1 MSVLVIQNDPIV
13 PVGQLSAFLGGH
25 EVVRAW
31 ENTKYLHD
39 QAVATLPDALILLGG
54 RANAYDDEAWPWLED
69 ERELVRRC
77 VRANVRVLGICLGA
91 QLIAATF
98 GGSVSVADPCGPE
111 YGVISLA
118 WGTHDHAGGG
128 GAVPLRMA
136 LASTH
141 TVFADHSDAIV
152 ELPRGAREWARS
164 DKYTQIFSFGSALG
178 VQFHP
183 EVTRETA
190 TVWAQNNDEVDTED
204 IVAGYDAHEGELADT
219 CKTLADWVSGI
230 F

>member
-1 MSVLVIQNDPIV
+1 MAAHI
-13 PVGQLSAFLGGH
+13 
-25 EVVRAW
+25 
-31 ENTKYLHD
+31 
-39 QAVATLPDALILLGG
+39 
-54 RANAYDDEAWPWLED
+54 
-69 ERELVRRC
+69 
-77 VRANVRVLGICLGA
+77 RVLGICLGA

-98 GGSVSVADPCGPE
+98 GGRVSVADPAGPE

-118 WGTHDHAGGG
+118 WGTNDQAGGG

-141 TVFADHSDAIV
+141 TVFADQGDAIV
-152 ELPRGAREWARS
+152 ELPHGAREWARS
-164 DKYTQIFSFGSALG
+164 DKYTQIFSYGTALG

-190 TVWAQNNDEVDTED
+190 TVWAVNNEDVDTED
-204 IVAGYDAHEGELADT
+204 IVAGYNAHEGELAST
-219 CKTLADWVSGI
+219 CKTLADWVCGV

>member
-1 MSVLVIQNDPIV
+1 MP
-13 PVGQLSAFLGGH
+13 
-25 EVVRAW
+25 
-31 ENTKYLHD
+31 
-39 QAVATLPDALILLGG
+39 
-54 RANAYDDEAWPWLED
+54 
-69 ERELVRRC
+69 
-77 VRANVRVLGICLGA
+77 

-98 GGSVSVADPCGPE
+98 GGRVSVADPAGPD

-118 WGTHDHAGGG
+118 WGTNDQAGGG

-141 TVFADHSDAIV
+141 TVFADHGDAIV
-152 ELPRGAREWARS
+152 ELPHGAREWARS
-164 DKYTQIFSFGSALG
+164 DKYTQIFSYGTALG

-190 TVWAQNNDEVDTED
+190 TVWAVNNEDVDTED
-204 IVAGYDAHEGELADT
+204 IVAGYNAHEGELAST
-219 CKTLADWVSGI
+219 CKTLADWVCGV